1 MSGKGNGN
9 MIVLGIILALVG
21 VLLIAAVINSKG
33 KCTMRVEATVS
44 SLIVK
49 AMPRRG
55 YTVDYYTPIFT
66 YTVDGKEYSTKADL
80 FTKDKKLFAVG
91 QKATVLVN
99 PADPAMM
106 RYGSTAGFLIT
117 GIVLALAGLFFLVL
131 CFF

>member
-1 MSGKGNGN
+1 

-44 SLIVK
+44 DVIVK
-49 AMPRRG
+49 VMPRRG
-55 YTVDYYTPIFT
+55 YSVNYYTPVFS
-66 YTVDGKEYSTKADL
+66 YTVDGAAYSTKADL
-80 FTKDKKLFAVG
+80 STKDEKQFAVG

-106 RYGSTAGFLIT
+106 RYGSTAGFLIA
-117 GIVLALAGLFFLVL
+117 GVVLALAGLFFIVL
-131 CFF
+131 FFL